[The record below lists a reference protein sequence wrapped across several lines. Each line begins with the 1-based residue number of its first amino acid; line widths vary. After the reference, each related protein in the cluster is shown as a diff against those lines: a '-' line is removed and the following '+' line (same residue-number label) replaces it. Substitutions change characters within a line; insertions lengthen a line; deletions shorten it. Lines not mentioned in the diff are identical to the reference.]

1 MNILTAMK
9 VSSVLKI
16 SLIVGLLCS
25 FSPAFSQS
33 MSDSQVIEYVKK
45 EQERGSSQQKI
56 VTELLKKGVTTVQ
69 LRRIRKKYEAEQ
81 QNLGA
86 SDLTGRDENKSKNRL
101 RQEQQQRGEQ
111 SQMQNQYMVQSQQRM
126 QNRNYGTME
135 ERQRA
140 LNGEIAFMDIDSLL
154 YYQNKLND
162 ENQVF
167 GRNIFNNQMLTF
179 QPNMNMAT
187 PTNYRLGAGD
197 EVIIDVWGASQETFT
212 ETISPDGVITISG
225 IGPCKI
231 GGMSV
236 NEATSYLRSRLGQF
250 YSDSNIQLA
259 VGGTRSIQVQV
270 MGEVNMPGTYTLSS
284 LSSAFNALY
293 AAGGINDIG
302 TLRDIK
308 VYRQGRIIA
317 SIDVYD
323 YLVHGNSR
331 GDVHLNDNDIIVVG
345 PYDAL
350 VEIHGKVKRP
360 MFYEM
365 KRNETLA
372 TLLDY
377 TGGFTGDAY
386 KKSIRV
392 TRKNGVEYS
401 MHTVGEFDWSAF
413 NLSDGDSI
421 YVDSVLARYSNM
433 VEVRGAVFHGGMYEL
448 GGNISSVRELVEA
461 ADGLREDAFTN
472 RAVMHREKED
482 LTLEVLAVDIRGIMN
497 GTVADIP
504 LRKNDVLFIPSKRD
518 MEGERTLSITGE
530 VHYPGTY
537 VYADN
542 TTIEDLVLQAGGLT
556 EAASTVKVN
565 VYRRISDSHSLTNDE
580 RLTETFSFALK
591 DGFVIDG
598 EQGFVLQ
605 PYDQVVVR
613 TSPSYAT
620 QKNVSVEGS
629 VNFAGSYAMSG
640 KNYTLSDL
648 VKDAGGL
655 DSFGYAKGARLERR
669 MTEEERKQQEAS
681 LRAAQIALYE
691 EAMQKETSGNY
702 NLERADSLLMMKLDI
717 GNTFPVAIDLEEAMR
732 HPKGDE
738 DIVLRE
744 GDRLIVPQYS
754 PTVKVS
760 GDVMYPISMNYKKGE
775 SLKYYI
781 EHAGGYGDNARKSR
795 VYAVYMNGSVELLK
809 HRNKKAVQPGCTIV
823 VPSKKRKDKMTT
835 AEYAAMGTSAA
846 SIATMMVTIANILK

>member
-1 MNILTAMK
+1 MNLSYLRKFLLIAGLTIAALP
-9 VSSVLKI
+9 V
-16 SLIVGLLCS
+16 C
-25 FSPAFSQS
+25 AQS
-33 MSDSQVIEYVKK
+33 MSDNQVIEYMKK
-45 EQERGSSQQKI
+45 EQEKGTSQQQI
-56 VTELLKKGVTTVQ
+56 VTSLMKRGVTTDQ
-69 LRRIRKKYEAEQ
+69 LRRIRKKYQAEQ

-86 SDLTGRDENKSKNRL
+86 SDLTGKNAGKSESRL
-101 RQEQQQRGEQ
+101 RTERQQQGEQ
-111 SQMQNQYMVQSQQRM
+111 AQMRDQYMVQSQQRM
-126 QNRNYGTME
+126 QNRNYGTWQD
-135 ERQRA
+135 RQNDMNDE
-140 LNGEIAFMDIDSLL
+140 LTNWDMDFAADEL
-154 YYQNKLND
+154 QVRD

-212 ETISPDGVITISG
+212 ETISPDGVVTIEG

-231 GGMSV
+231 GGMSLT
-236 NEATSYLRSRLGQF
+236 EATSYLRSRLGQ
-250 YSDSNIQLA
+250 YYQGSNIQLA

-308 VYRQGRIIA
+308 VYRQGRIIS

-323 YLVHGNSR
+323 YLINGNSR
-331 GDVHLNDNDIIVVG
+331 GDVRLNDNDIIVVG

-365 KRNETLA
+365 KKNESLSTI
-372 TLLDY
+372 LDY
-377 TGGFTGDAY
+377 SGGFTGDAY

-413 NLSDGDSI
+413 NLADGDSI

-433 VEVRGAVFHGGMYEL
+433 VEVRGAVFHSGMYEL
-448 GGNISSVRELVEA
+448 GGNICSVRELVEA

-482 LTLEVLAVDIRGIMN
+482 LTLEVLSVDIRGIMD

-504 LRKNDVLFIPSKRD
+504 LRKNDVLFVPSKRD

-530 VHYPGTY
+530 VRYPGTY

-556 EAASTVKVN
+556 EAASVTKVN
-565 VYRRISDSHSLTNDE
+565 VYRRKNDSHSLMNDE
-580 RLTETFSFALK
+580 QLTETFSFALK

-598 EQGFVLQ
+598 EQGFILQ

-613 TSPSYAT
+613 TSPSYSA
-620 QKNVSVEGS
+620 QKNVRIEGA
-629 VNFAGSYAMSG
+629 VNFAGYYAMSD
-640 KNYTLSDL
+640 KRYTLTDL

-655 DSFGYAKGARLERR
+655 DSFGYAKGARLERQ

-691 EAMQKETSGNY
+691 EAMQKENGGNY

-717 GNTFPVAIDLEEAMR
+717 GNTFPVAIDLEEALK
-732 HPKGDE
+732 HPQGTE
-738 DIVLRE
+738 DVILRE

-754 PTVKVS
+754 PIVKIS

-781 EHAGGYGDNARKSR
+781 KHAGGYGDNARKRR

-809 HRNKKAVQPGCTIV
+809 HSSKKAVQPGCTIV